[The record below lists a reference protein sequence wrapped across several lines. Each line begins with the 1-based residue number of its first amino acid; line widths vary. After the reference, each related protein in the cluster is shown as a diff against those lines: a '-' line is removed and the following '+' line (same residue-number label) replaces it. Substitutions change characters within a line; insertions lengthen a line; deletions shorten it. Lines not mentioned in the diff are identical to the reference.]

1 LDQTENLKA
10 AKKALKG
17 VAGVY
22 AFIYNITGTVY
33 IGSSINIAQ
42 RLVDHAVDNDTNVRL
57 QNAITKLFPPVTSLI
72 ERLDPPLGMG
82 CRTPAG
88 VRRPVFSDL

>member
-1 LDQTENLKA
+1 MDNNKNLKA

-22 AFIYNITGTVY
+22 AIVCNITGAVY
-33 IGSSINIAQ
+33 IGSTINIAQ

-57 QNAITKLFPPVTSLI
+57 QNAITKYGLENFTFV
-72 ERLDPPLGMG
+72 
-82 CRTPAG
+82 
-88 VRRPVFSDL
+88 DLSSTTVEDK